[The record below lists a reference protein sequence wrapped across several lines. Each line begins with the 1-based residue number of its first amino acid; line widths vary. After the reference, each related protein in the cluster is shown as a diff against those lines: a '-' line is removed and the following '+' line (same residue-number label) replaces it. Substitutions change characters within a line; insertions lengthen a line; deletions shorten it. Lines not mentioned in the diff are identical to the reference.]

1 MGCRLPLTEG
11 HQQPLGVERGAGPR
25 KRHGAAARHTRGEK
39 GEVSGP
45 QGQTARVCACL
56 RVRVRARV
64 HAVSVCFSVPS
75 VKWRTCTGPKVQTT
89 DPVFLKRCV
98 FLKNLLQMQ
107 TASHITAEDGQ
118 TVHVQYQSVL
128 RATEVI

>member
-45 QGQTARVCACL
+45 QGQTARVCVCVSAC
-56 RVRVRARV
+56 ACACACV
-64 HAVSVCFSVPS
+64 HACARGVGLLLSAVCQVANLY
-75 VKWRTCTGPKVQTT
+75 GP
-89 DPVFLKRCV
+89 
-98 FLKNLLQMQ
+98 
-107 TASHITAEDGQ
+107 
-118 TVHVQYQSVL
+118 
-128 RATEVI
+128 